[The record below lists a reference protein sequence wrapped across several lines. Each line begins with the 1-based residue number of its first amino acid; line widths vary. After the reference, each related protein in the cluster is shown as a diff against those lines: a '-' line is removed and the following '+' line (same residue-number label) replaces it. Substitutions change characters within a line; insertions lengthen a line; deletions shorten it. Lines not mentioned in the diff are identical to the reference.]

1 MTDPNEEHPLGSDDG
16 VWSEEGFH
24 RQSTREPTEQER
36 ERWAEVHADLVEEG
50 VEYCLA
56 AFVDVHGRMKAKAV
70 PIDDRS
76 RFVDMMKGSELYTGA
91 ANDGLGGIV
100 GDQNPIED
108 EISAWPDEDAIQI
121 LPWKDHVAWAP
132 SFLHLHGQP
141 YPLGSRNIL
150 QEQIDRARDMGFEMN
165 LGIEVEYYLIRETD
179 DGDIVGAN
187 PNDDLGRAAYD
198 VEKTLE
204 TFDYQER
211 MREYL
216 DEMGW
221 DVVSLVHE
229 DADNQYEL
237 DLHYDDCMTTSDRMI
252 LLRMMARRVAQE
264 AGYDVTFLPKP
275 FGDRTGTGG
284 HFNMSLADVDT
295 GENVFPAEDEDP
307 RGLGLSEV
315 GYRFMAGILEH
326 LPAIT
331 AVAAPTVNSYKRLI
345 ASGSMTGYTWAPV
358 YISYGDNNRSHS
370 VRVPTKSPRVEVR
383 SVDLTTNP
391 YLASAMFL
399 GAGLDGIERG
409 LDPGDPIDDNMW
421 ELSEDEL
428 DERGIET
435 LPRTL
440 LEAVEAFED
449 DPITEK
455 IFGEAFSCE
464 YAEFKKEEWW
474 DYHHTVSD
482 WELDNYV
489 KLW

>member
-1 MTDPNEEHPLGSDDG
+1 MSDSNTPSSSDNEEG

-24 RQSTREPTEQER
+24 RQSTREPTPEQAKKWSKTHSELI
-36 ERWAEVHADLVEEG
+36 EQD

-56 AFVDVHGRMKAKAV
+56 AFVDVHGRIKSKAV
-70 PIDDRS
+70 PIDEES

-91 ANDGLGGIV
+91 ANDGLGGLV
-100 GDQNPIED
+100 GEQNPIDD
-108 EISAWPDEDAIQI
+108 EISAWPDSDAITV
-121 LPWKDHVAWAP
+121 LPWRDNVAWAP
-132 SFLHLHGQP
+132 SFLHLHGEP
-141 YPLGSRNIL
+141 YSLGSRNLL
-150 QEQIDRARDMGFEMN
+150 QQQVDRAREMGYKMN

-179 DGDIVGAN
+179 DGEIIGAN
-187 PNDDLGRAAYD
+187 PEDDLERACYD
-198 VEKTLE
+198 VEALLDQ
-204 TFDYQER
+204 FDYQEQ

-229 DADNQYEL
+229 DADNQFEF

-252 LLRMMARRVAQE
+252 LLRMMARRVAKD
-264 AGYDVTFLPKP
+264 AGHDVTFIPKP
-275 FGDRTGTGG
+275 FDDRTGTGG
-284 HFNMSLADVDT
+284 HFNMSLADADT
-295 GENVFPAEDEDP
+295 GQNIFLSESDD
-307 RGLGLSEV
+307 RGLGISET
-315 GYRFMAGILEH
+315 GYQFMAGIMKH

-370 VRVPTKSPRVEVR
+370 VRVPTKSPRIEVR

-399 GAGLDGIERG
+399 GAGLDGIEKE

-421 ELSEDEL
+421 ELSEEEL

-440 LEAVEAFED
+440 LEAIEAFED
-449 DPITEK
+449 DPVTDSILGEK
-455 IFGEAFSCE
+455 FSEE
-464 YAEFKKEEWW
+464 YVELKKQEWW

-482 WELDNYV
+482 WELDKYI
-489 KLW
+489 KIW